1 MSRRPLPLY
10 QSLSLSHASLSLL
23 AAALLAAC
31 SSGEQAEAPKTA
43 SAAPAGATSAAPAKP
58 ALVVTTVRASER
70 NIERSFGANG
80 NVAAWQEASIGAEAG
95 DLRISAIHVNVG
107 SPVKRGQLLAELD
120 SEQPRAAQAQAA
132 ASLAE
137 AEAAFT
143 DAHANAERARQ
154 AGASSALSA
163 QQISQYLT
171 AEATAQARVAAARA
185 SLQSA
190 ELRLRHTRVLA
201 SDDGIIS
208 LRAANASVG
217 AVVPIGQE
225 LFRLIRQQRL
235 EWRAEV
241 PSAELDR
248 IRTGQTVQITAP
260 GGRQVKATVRT
271 QSPAVDPQTRNGTV
285 YVDLPAD
292 ATQGSNAPFKAGM
305 YARGEFQL
313 GSGPALTLPRQAVAM
328 RDGFSYVFALG
339 TDLHV
344 RQLRIE
350 VGRRDQDWV
359 EVRSG
364 LPAGTEVVA
373 SGAGFLNDGDL
384 VRIAPAA
391 APATPA
397 K

>member
-1 MSRRPLPLY
+1 MNRRPLPLPY
-10 QSLSLSHASLSLL
+10 TGLSLMLV
-23 AAALLAAC
+23 ALLAAC
-31 SSGEQAEAPKTA
+31 SSGEQADAPKT
-43 SAAPAGATSAAPAKP
+43 AAPAGASSATPAKP
-58 ALVVTTVRASER
+58 ALVVTTVRPSER
-70 NIERSFGANG
+70 EIERSFGANG

-107 SPVKRGQLLAELD
+107 SLVKRGQLLAELD
-120 SEQPRAAQAQAA
+120 SEQPQAARAQAA

-171 AEATAQARVAAARA
+171 TEATAQARVAAARA

-190 ELRLRHTRVLA
+190 ELRLRHTRVVA

-208 LRAANASVG
+208 FRAANASVG

-235 EWRAEV
+235 EWRADV

-248 IRTGQTVQITAP
+248 IRPGQNVLITAP
-260 GGRQVKATVRT
+260 GGSQAKATVRT
-271 QSPAVDPQTRNGTV
+271 LSPAVDPQTRNGVV
-285 YVDLPAD
+285 YVDLP
-292 ATQGSNAPFKAGM
+292 TSVSQGSNAPFKAGM

-313 GSGPALTLPRQAVAM
+313 ERGKALTLPRQAVAM
-328 RDGFSYVFALG
+328 RDGFSYVFQVG
-339 TDLHV
+339 SDLHV

-364 LPAGTEVVA
+364 LPADAQLVA
-373 SGAGFLNDGDL
+373 SGAGFLSDGDL
-384 VRIAPAA
+384 VQIAPA

-397 K
+397 TPAK

>member
-1 MSRRPLPLY
+1 MSRRP
-10 QSLSLSHASLSLL
+10 LSHASLSLL

-43 SAAPAGATSAAPAKP
+43 SAAPAGAASAAPAKP

-154 AGASSALSA
+154 ASASSALSA

-260 GGRQVKATVRT
+260 GGRQIKATVRT

>member
-10 QSLSLSHASLSLL
+10 QSLSLPHASLSLL

-43 SAAPAGATSAAPAKP
+43 PAGAASAAPAKP

-154 AGASSALSA
+154 ASASSALSA

-248 IRTGQTVQITAP
+248 IHAGQTVQITAP
-260 GGRQVKATVRT
+260 GGRQIKATVRT

-350 VGRRDQDWV
+350 VGRRDQD
-359 EVRSG
+359 
-364 LPAGTEVVA
+364 
-373 SGAGFLNDGDL
+373 
-384 VRIAPAA
+384 
-391 APATPA
+391 
-397 K
+397 

>member
-10 QSLSLSHASLSLL
+10 QSLSLPHASLSLL

-43 SAAPAGATSAAPAKP
+43 SAAPAGAASAAPAKP

-154 AGASSALSA
+154 ASASSALSA

-248 IRTGQTVQITAP
+248 IHAGQTVQITAP
-260 GGRQVKATVRT
+260 GGRQIKATVRT

>member
-1 MSRRPLPLY
+1 MNRRPLPLPY
-10 QSLSLSHASLSLL
+10 TGLSLMLV
-23 AAALLAAC
+23 ALLAAC
-31 SSGEQAEAPKTA
+31 SSGEQADAPKT
-43 SAAPAGATSAAPAKP
+43 AAPAGASSATPAKP

-70 NIERSFGANG
+70 EIERSFGANG

-107 SPVKRGQLLAELD
+107 SLVKRGQLLAELD
-120 SEQPRAAQAQAA
+120 SEQPQAARAQAA

-171 AEATAQARVAAARA
+171 TEATAQARVAAARA

-190 ELRLRHTRVLA
+190 ELRLRHTRVVA

-208 LRAANASVG
+208 FRAANASVG

-235 EWRAEV
+235 EWRADV

-248 IRTGQTVQITAP
+248 IRPGQNVLITAP
-260 GGRQVKATVRT
+260 GGSQAKATVRT
-271 QSPAVDPQTRNGTV
+271 LSPAVDPQTRNGVV
-285 YVDLPAD
+285 YVDLPASVS
-292 ATQGSNAPFKAGM
+292 QGSNAPFKAGM

-313 GSGPALTLPRQAVAM
+313 ERGKALTLPRQAVAM
-328 RDGFSYVFALG
+328 RDGFSYVFQVG
-339 TDLHV
+339 SDLHV

-364 LPAGTEVVA
+364 LPTDAQLVA
-373 SGAGFLNDGDL
+373 SGAGFLSDGDL
-384 VRIAPAA
+384 VQIAPA

-397 K
+397 TPAK

>member
-1 MSRRPLPLY
+1 MKKMTLKPMAL
-10 QSLSLSHASLSLL
+10 AL
-23 AAALLAAC
+23 AALCVMLGAGVALYSPSSTAADD
-31 SSGEQAEAPKTA
+31 AKDKN
-43 SAAPAGATSAAPAKP
+43 AAQKP
-58 ALVVTTVRASER
+58 ALTVTTAKPQTASLP
-70 NIERSFGANG
+70 IKLKANG

-248 IRTGQTVQITAP
+248 IHAGQTVQITAP
-260 GGRQVKATVRT
+260 GGRQIKATVRT